1 MLPLDSPLW
10 GGLSACYS
18 TQNAIALLREVVTTR
33 QLGEAWSGLRHEMLR
48 QGSVH
53 GVSSAAIPHLI
64 EIAPCLPEAS
74 RRDLW
79 IEMGFLVT
87 AVADRF
93 PSPPAPGLQEG
104 LTAALGRA
112 EALSVR
118 TSWLIPDQHPARA
131 ATTR

>member
-1 MLPLDSPLW
+1 MMPKVVAKLPLDSPLW

-33 QLGEAWSGLRHEMLR
+33 QLGEAWSGLRHEMLH
-48 QGSVH
+48 QGSVY

-87 AVADRF
+87 AGADRF

-112 EALSVR
+112 EALSVQR
-118 TSWLIPDQHPARA
+118 KKTPRA
-131 ATTR
+131 GK